1 MDVGKRDKSWGPSI
15 ARMLWVWAGPSFV
28 SLQQRRA
35 CLADREVASRDC
47 HPFSRSRIL
56 SQHIFNHALGA
67 LASIETLTQIPTK
80 GRRLTVTLREYPARR
95 AHMSRR

>member
-28 SLQQRRA
+28 SLQQQRA
-35 CLADREVASRDC
+35 CLADREVASRDR
-47 HPFSRSRIL
+47 HAFSPSRIL
-56 SQHIFNHALGA
+56 SQHIFNHTLGT
-67 LASIETLTQIPTK
+67 LASIDTLPKIPTQ
-80 GRRLTVTLREYPARR
+80 GRRLTVTLCKYPTRR